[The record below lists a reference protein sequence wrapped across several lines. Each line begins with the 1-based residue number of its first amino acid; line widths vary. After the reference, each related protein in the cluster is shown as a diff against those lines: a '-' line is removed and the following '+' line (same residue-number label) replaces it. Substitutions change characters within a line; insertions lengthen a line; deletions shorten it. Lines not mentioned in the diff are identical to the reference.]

1 MFIVI
6 AGTPGHDS
14 TGLLRLQYSAHKDV
28 SFSATLTEDT
38 LSRGCRVR
46 EGRSHDI
53 RNKDIIY
60 PNVVLYIRLST
71 SRYIHPR

>member
-6 AGTPGHDS
+6 AGIPGHDS